1 MKTFIALFR
10 GINVGGRNKLPMKEL
25 TPLLEQHDCKN
36 VITYIQTGNVIFQR
50 ESAPDNFSSL
60 VETHFGFKPSVMI
73 LTKDEYL
80 QAVTNNPFPTFSGK
94 EVHFYFC
101 KGLPSPDVDKI
112 NTVKAASENYRII
125 ENVFYL
131 HAPDGIGRSKL
142 ITNIEKCLGV
152 AATGRN
158 LNTVSKLVT
167 LLDIEKSPKI

>member
-10 GINVGGRNKLPMKEL
+10 GINVGGRNKLPMKDL
-25 TPLLEQHDCKN
+25 KPLLEQQDCQN

-50 ESAPDNFSSL
+50 DNAPDNLSNL
-60 VETHFGFKPSVMI
+60 VETHFGFKPDVMI
-73 LTKDEYL
+73 LTKDDFL
-80 QAVTNNPFPTFSGK
+80 QAVANNPFTTYAGK

-101 KGLPSPDVDKI
+101 KALPSPNFDKI
-112 NTVKAASENYRII
+112 DAIKATSENYRII
-125 ENVFYL
+125 EHVFYL
-131 HAPDGIGRSKL
+131 HASEGIGRSKL
-142 ITNIEKCLGV
+142 VTNVEKCLNV